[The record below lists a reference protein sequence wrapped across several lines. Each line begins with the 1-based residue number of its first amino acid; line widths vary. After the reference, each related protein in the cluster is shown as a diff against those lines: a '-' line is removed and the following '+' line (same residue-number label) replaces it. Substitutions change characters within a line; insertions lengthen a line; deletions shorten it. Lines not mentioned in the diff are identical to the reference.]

1 MRKWLLEARKSKGWT
16 QLEVAEKLNISEAY
30 FSYIENGTRQKK
42 MDISLAAKLSVVFDI
57 PVEKIVEMEE
67 KEE

>member
-1 MRKWLLEARKSKGWT
+1 MRDWLLNARKDKGWT
-16 QLEVAEKLNISEAY
+16 QLEVANKLNISEAY

-67 KEE
+67 EEE